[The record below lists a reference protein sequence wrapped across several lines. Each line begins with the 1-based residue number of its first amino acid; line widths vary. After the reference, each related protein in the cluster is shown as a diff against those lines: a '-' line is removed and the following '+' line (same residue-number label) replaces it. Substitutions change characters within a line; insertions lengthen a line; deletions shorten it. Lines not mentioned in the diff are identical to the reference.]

1 MKNPRNGDFF
11 NSLRSESEKAASFR
25 GAVHIIS
32 VAVIA
37 GKGLI
42 LMVKKYFARANTS
55 AGCINLMKRNLGD
68 IKTIYKLSGES
79 RAVKGRILKEAS
91 EKAEEKY
98 SEVECVYSPFD
109 IGVPEGVIIR
119 DTKTAILDE
128 ACAENIKES
137 CRIACSTAGEDD
149 EYTKKLK
156 ARAEAAYAELYRAYG
171 EAKEI
176 HDEWEKIYIS
186 EMNFNKL
193 GGYSEGLIKQLIG
206 NKKGGPGTYNR
217 ERFFGASTP
226 DGSVNYIDN
235 ITENLASR
243 YFIKG
248 RPGTGKS
255 TFLKRLARAAN
266 EAGFD
271 AELYYCSFDKDSLD
285 MVLVPELSF
294 CVFDSTAP
302 HEMFPETSRDS
313 VLDFYE
319 ESGLSGTDEKFSRE
333 IEDVSEKYRQ
343 RIAEGLCY
351 LRLGNL
357 YEKEREAH
365 LLKIADERIVKQIS
379 EELFAKL

>member
-1 MKNPRNGDFF
+1 MSKA
-11 NSLRSESEKAASFR
+11 EKAASFN
-25 GAVHIIS
+25 GAAHIIS

-37 GKGLI
+37 GKGLM

-55 AGCINLMKRNLGD
+55 AGCINLMKKNLGD
-68 IKTIYKLSGES
+68 IKTTYKLSGES
-79 RAVKGRILKEAS
+79 RAVKGEIIKEAA

-98 SEVECVYSPFD
+98 SGVECVYSPFD
-109 IGVPEGVIIR
+109 IGVPEGLIIR
-119 DTKTAILDE
+119 DIKTAVLDE
-128 ACAENIKES
+128 ACAEDIKES
-137 CRIACSTAGEDD
+137 CCIDCSIAAGG

-156 ARAEAAYAELYRAYG
+156 ARAEAAYAELYRVYG

-193 GGYSEGLIKQLIG
+193 GGYSDGLIKQLIG
-206 NKKGGPGTYNR
+206 DRKGGSGTYNR

-302 HEMFPETSRDS
+302 HEMFPESSRDS
-313 VLDFYE
+313 ILDFYE

-333 IEDVSEKYRQ
+333 LEDVSERYRQ

-357 YEKEREAH
+357 YEKESEAY
-365 LLKIADERIVKQIS
+365 LQKMADERIVKQIS
-379 EELFAKL
+379 EELFAKLS

>member
-1 MKNPRNGDFF
+1 
-11 NSLRSESEKAASFR
+11 
-25 GAVHIIS
+25 
-32 VAVIA
+32 
-37 GKGLI
+37 
-42 LMVKKYFARANTS
+42 MVKKYFARANTS
-55 AGCINLMKRNLGD
+55 AGCINLMKKNLGD
-68 IKTIYKLSGES
+68 TKTIYKLSGES
-79 RAVKGRILKEAS
+79 KAVKGRIIKEIA
-91 EKAEEKY
+91 EKAEGKY
-98 SEVECVYSPFD
+98 SGVECVYSPFD

-119 DTKTAILDE
+119 DIKTAILDE
-128 ACAENIKES
+128 TCAEDIKGS
-137 CRIACSTAGEDD
+137 CGIDCSIGKGGGEHA
-149 EYTKKLK
+149 KKLK
-156 ARAEAAYAELYRAYG
+156 SRAKAAYAELYRAYG

-186 EMNFNKL
+186 RMNFNKL

-206 NKKGGPGTYNR
+206 DKKGNSGTYNH

-235 ITENLASR
+235 ITENLTSR

-255 TFLKRLARAAN
+255 TFLKRLAKAAN

-271 AELYYCSFDKDSLD
+271 TEIYYCSFDKDSLD

-302 HEMFPETSRDS
+302 HEMFPKDSRDS
-313 VLDFYE
+313 ILDFYE
-319 ESGLSGTDEKFSRE
+319 ESGLSGTDEEFSRE
-333 IEDVSEKYRQ
+333 LENVSERYRQ

-357 YEKEREAH
+357 YEKESEAY
-365 LLKIADERIVKQIS
+365 LQKMADERIVKQIA
-379 EELFAKL
+379 EELFAKLS